1 MNTISNISEY
11 TVSQLNKSIKNIIEN
26 SFFVVKVVGEI
37 SQVKKHSSGHIYF
50 TLKDSESTISA
61 VCWRSNTSKLKVDV
75 EEGKAV
81 LVKGKVTTYSPQ
93 SKYQLIVEQIE
104 YQGEGELLKLL
115 EDRKKKLAEQ
125 GFFDTENKKKIPELP
140 KNIGVITSE
149 TGAVFRDIIHRISD
163 RFPSNL
169 LLFPARVQGENSVQ
183 EICDGIDFFNSLP
196 NTNEN
201 KPDVII
207 IARGGGSLEDLM
219 PFNDEKIVIKVF
231 NSEIPIISAVGHE
244 TDTTLCDFAAD
255 LRSPTPTAAAE
266 MVVPDRNQIWL
277 RISDK
282 FIALEKNIKNILKE
296 KKNELQL
303 TESQIPDIEQN
314 INNSFQNIDFQN
326 QKLKTSLENKIS
338 DKKICFFEISKRL
351 NFDKVF
357 DNLKLIS
364 ERLIALFEKF
374 EIKFGILMKDK
385 NKDLELQKRKLDIL
399 SYKETLRR
407 GYAVVKK
414 GKKVISDNADAKV
427 NDNLEVEFSKSTM
440 LVKKIQ

>member
-1 MNTISNISEY
+1 
-11 TVSQLNKSIKNIIEN
+11 
-26 SFFVVKVVGEI
+26 
-37 SQVKKHSSGHIYF
+37 
-50 TLKDSESTISA
+50 
-61 VCWRSNTSKLKVDV
+61 
-75 EEGKAV
+75 
-81 LVKGKVTTYSPQ
+81 
-93 SKYQLIVEQIE
+93 
-104 YQGEGELLKLL
+104 
-115 EDRKKKLAEQ
+115 
-125 GFFDTENKKKIPELP
+125 
-140 KNIGVITSE
+140 
-149 TGAVFRDIIHRISD
+149 
-163 RFPSNL
+163 
-169 LLFPARVQGENSVQ
+169 
-183 EICDGIDFFNSLP
+183 
-196 NTNEN
+196 
-201 KPDVII
+201 
-207 IARGGGSLEDLM
+207 M

-282 FIALEKNIKNILKE
+282 FIALEKNIKNFLKE

-303 TESQIPDIEQN
+303 TESKIPDIEQN

-326 QKLKTSLENKIS
+326 QKLKISLENKIS

-364 ERLIALFEKF
+364 ERLVALFEKF
-374 EIKFGILMKDK
+374 EIKFGIFMKDK

-414 GKKVISDNADAKV
+414 GKKVISENTDAKV

>member
-1 MNTISNISEY
+1 
-11 TVSQLNKSIKNIIEN
+11 
-26 SFFVVKVVGEI
+26 
-37 SQVKKHSSGHIYF
+37 
-50 TLKDSESTISA
+50 
-61 VCWRSNTSKLKVDV
+61 
-75 EEGKAV
+75 
-81 LVKGKVTTYSPQ
+81 
-93 SKYQLIVEQIE
+93 
-104 YQGEGELLKLL
+104 
-115 EDRKKKLAEQ
+115 
-125 GFFDTENKKKIPELP
+125 
-140 KNIGVITSE
+140 
-149 TGAVFRDIIHRISD
+149 
-163 RFPSNL
+163 
-169 LLFPARVQGENSVQ
+169 
-183 EICDGIDFFNSLP
+183 
-196 NTNEN
+196 
-201 KPDVII
+201 
-207 IARGGGSLEDLM
+207 M

-282 FIALEKNIKNILKE
+282 FIALEKYIENFLKE

-303 TESQIPDIEQN
+303 TESKIPDIEQN

-326 QKLKTSLENKIS
+326 QKLKISLENKIS

-351 NFDKVF
+351 NFDKVY

-374 EIKFGILMKDK
+374 EIKFGIFMKDK

-414 GKKVISDNADAKV
+414 GKKVISENTDAKV

>member
-50 TLKDSESTISA
+50 TLKDSESTIAA

-219 PFNDEKIVIKVF
+219 PFNDERIVIKVF

-244 TDTTLCDFAAD
+244 TDTTLCDFASD
-255 LRSPTPTAAAE
+255 LRSPTPSAAAE

-282 FIALEKNIKNILKE
+282 FIALEKYIENFLKE

-303 TESQIPDIEQN
+303 TESKIPDIEQN

-326 QKLKTSLENKIS
+326 QKLKTILENKIS

-374 EIKFGILMKDK
+374 EIKFGIFMKDK

>member
-1 MNTISNISEY
+1 
-11 TVSQLNKSIKNIIEN
+11 
-26 SFFVVKVVGEI
+26 
-37 SQVKKHSSGHIYF
+37 
-50 TLKDSESTISA
+50 
-61 VCWRSNTSKLKVDV
+61 
-75 EEGKAV
+75 
-81 LVKGKVTTYSPQ
+81 
-93 SKYQLIVEQIE
+93 
-104 YQGEGELLKLL
+104 
-115 EDRKKKLAEQ
+115 
-125 GFFDTENKKKIPELP
+125 
-140 KNIGVITSE
+140 
-149 TGAVFRDIIHRISD
+149 
-163 RFPSNL
+163 
-169 LLFPARVQGENSVQ
+169 
-183 EICDGIDFFNSLP
+183 
-196 NTNEN
+196 
-201 KPDVII
+201 
-207 IARGGGSLEDLM
+207 M

-282 FIALEKNIKNILKE
+282 FIALEKYIENFLKE

-303 TESQIPDIEQN
+303 TESKIPDIEQN

-338 DKKICFFEISKRL
+338 DKKISFFEISKRL

-364 ERLIALFEKF
+364 ERLISLFEKF
-374 EIKFGILMKDK
+374 EIKFGIIMKDK

-414 GKKVISDNADAKV
+414 GKKVISDNADTKV

>member
-26 SFFVVKVVGEI
+26 TFFVVKVVGEI

-50 TLKDSESTISA
+50 TLKDNEGTISA
-61 VCWRSNTSKLKVDV
+61 VCWRSNTSKLNVDV

-115 EDRKKKLAEQ
+115 EDRKKRLAEQ
-125 GFFDTENKKKIPELP
+125 GFFDVENKKNIPEFP

-169 LLFPARVQGENSVQ
+169 ILFPSRVQGEGSVQ
-183 EICDGIDFFNSLP
+183 EICDGIDFFNNLA
-196 NTNEN
+196 NKNEH

-219 PFNDEKIVIKVF
+219 TFNEEKIVIKVF

-282 FIALEKNIKNILKE
+282 FVVLEKNIKNLLTSKQSDLK
-296 KKNELQL
+296 LV
-303 TESQIPDIEQN
+303 ESQLPDVEYN
-314 INNSFQNIDFQN
+314 INNNFQNIDLLN
-326 QKLKTSLENKIS
+326 QKLKTNLENRISKKKIS
-338 DKKICFFEISKRL
+338 FFEISKKL
-351 NFDKVF
+351 NFEKVF

-364 ERLIALFEKF
+364 ERLISLFEKF
-374 EIKFGILMKDK
+374 EIKFEIIIKDK
-385 NKDLELQKRKLDIL
+385 NKELELQQKKLNIL
-399 SYKETLRR
+399 SYKETLKR
-407 GYAVVKK
+407 GYAVIKK
-414 GKKVISDNADAKV
+414 EKKVISDETETTLD
-427 NDNLEVEFSKSTM
+427 DILEVEFFKNRM
-440 LVKKIQ
+440 IVKKIK

>member
-50 TLKDSESTISA
+50 TLKDSESTIAA

-169 LLFPARVQGENSVQ
+169 LLFPARVQGESSVQ

-219 PFNDEKIVIKVF
+219 PFNDEKIVMKVF

-282 FIALEKNIKNILKE
+282 FIALEKNIKNFLNE
-296 KKNELQL
+296 KKNKLQL

-364 ERLIALFEKF
+364 ERLISLFEKF
-374 EIKFGILMKDK
+374 EIKFGIIMKDK
-385 NKDLELQKRKLDIL
+385 NKDLELQKRKLNIL

-407 GYAVVKK
+407 GYAVVKQ
-414 GKKVISDNADAKV
+414 GKKVISDNADTKV

-440 LVKKIQ
+440 LVKKIK